1 MAAVVETVRVPL
13 AAPLAMVTGDVEP
26 KLKVGG
32 STALAGLV
40 ARTAVRATL
49 PVNPPLGVT
58 VIVVVF
64 PLLAP
69 GELMVIAPL
78 LVSANPGAT
87 NADTVMFTI
96 VVIVIPPDV
105 PVTVTAYA
113 PAVVVEV
120 ELTVSVAF

>member
-1 MAAVVETVRVPL
+1 MRGPDN
-13 AAPLAMVTGDVEP
+13 AAPDHPCDVEP

-32 STALAGLV
+32 STAFAGLV
-40 ARTAVRATL
+40 TRTAVRVTP

-64 PLLAP
+64 PVLAP

-78 LVSANPGAT
+78 FVSAKPGAT
-87 NADTVMFTI
+87 NANTVMFTM

-105 PVTVTAYA
+105 PVTVTA
-113 PAVVVEV
+113 
-120 ELTVSVAF
+120 